1 MFKRFEINN
10 KEVIAKNRFSAIVGS
25 VMNKHKVKAEV
36 VDFGDSDAD
45 VSSQLTFI
53 VRKEVKYFNFP
64 MRESVQGWR
73 QKWFYLRD
81 RPVTGHRSNLPPFED
96 VLEAVPKKSW
106 QNTLTAEESKVA
118 DKLYEKILELKS
130 AGGQTMCGT

>member
-1 MFKRFEINN
+1 
-10 KEVIAKNRFSAIVGS
+10 
-25 VMNKHKVKAEV
+25 
-36 VDFGDSDAD
+36 
-45 VSSQLTFI
+45 
-53 VRKEVKYFNFP
+53 
-64 MRESVQGWR
+64 MR
-73 QKWFYLRD
+73 
-81 RPVTGHRSNLPPFED
+81 HRSNLPPFDD

>member
-1 MFKRFEINN
+1 MRIPPLEYRRIGDD
-10 KEVIAKNRFSAIVGS
+10 SVGKS
-25 VMNKHKVKAEV
+25 PHV
-36 VDFGDSDAD
+36 VGG
-45 VSSQLTFI
+45 VGFI